1 MPGETLFQTILTTG
15 RPAEVWPLLRIYI
28 NEKQQMFLNFAADAI
43 KLKRACHIR
52 DIYEQLQKGDT
63 DNMAATYVYLNM
75 LQESQEF
82 VTSLRKMLR
91 ASGKLNLAPST
102 YRSFSHSAKP
112 A

>member
-1 MPGETLFQTILTTG
+1 M
-15 RPAEVWPLLRIYI
+15 AA
-28 NEKQQMFLNFAADAI
+28 AADIHQRKTADVFEFRRRCDKI
-43 KLKRACHIR
+43 KTGLACHIR

-102 YRSFSHSAKP
+102 YRSFSHNAKP

>member
-1 MPGETLFQTILTTG
+1 
-15 RPAEVWPLLRIYI
+15 
-28 NEKQQMFLNFAADAI
+28 
-43 KLKRACHIR
+43 
-52 DIYEQLQKGDT
+52 
-63 DNMAATYVYLNM
+63 MAATYVYLNM

-112 A
+112 T